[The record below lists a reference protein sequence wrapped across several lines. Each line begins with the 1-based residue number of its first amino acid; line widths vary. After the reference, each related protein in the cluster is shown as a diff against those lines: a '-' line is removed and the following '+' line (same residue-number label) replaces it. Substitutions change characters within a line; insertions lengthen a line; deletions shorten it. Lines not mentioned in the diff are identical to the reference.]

1 MLDMFHKADPNVEGP
16 ISINDSV
23 ALQMKAIQ
31 SLTDANSG
39 KFLTH
44 HGDDDTWF

>member
-1 MLDMFHKADPNVEGP
+1 MLDMFHKVDPTVEGP
-16 ISINDSV
+16 ISIEDSV
-23 ALQMKAIQ
+23 SLQLKAIQ
-31 SLTDANSG
+31 SLNDTNSG